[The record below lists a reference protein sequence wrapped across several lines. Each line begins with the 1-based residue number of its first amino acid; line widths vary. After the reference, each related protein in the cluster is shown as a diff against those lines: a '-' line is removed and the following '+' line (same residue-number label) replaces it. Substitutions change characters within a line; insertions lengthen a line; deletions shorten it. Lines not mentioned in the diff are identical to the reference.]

1 MNIAKV
7 VLINSQGNVISEY
20 KDVVDIGITTKEHLL
35 DTVWDWEY
43 TDDAPSDERVNDIV
57 EHMIHRLSHIG
68 EYSNTDALWGI
79 YKDVCK
85 ELEHE

>member
-7 VLINSQGNVISEY
+7 VLFNSQGKVITEY

-43 TDDAPSDERVNDIV
+43 TDETPSDERVNDIV
-57 EHMIHRLSHIG
+57 ERMIHRLSYIG
-68 EYSNTDALWGI
+68 EYSDTDNLWEI
-79 YKDVCK
+79 YRDVCK
-85 ELEHE
+85 ELSK